1 MAGVDASY
9 YQGMVCA
16 AVIVLDF
23 PHLKP
28 IEQAVVEFPLSFPYI
43 PGLLSFREAPGI
55 LAALKQL
62 SQLPDVLI
70 VDGHGQAHPR
80 RFGLACHLGVWL
92 DLPTI
97 GCAKS
102 ILIGELAPLG
112 AKVGSTAK
120 LTLGTEVLGIALR
133 TRTNVK
139 PVYLSIGHRM
149 DLISAAKII
158 LACNKGYRL
167 PEPPRQ
173 AHFLAKSACNRLKD
187 K

>member
-1 MAGVDASY
+1 VAGVDVSY
-9 YQGMVCA
+9 HQGMVCA
-16 AVIVLDF
+16 AAVVLDL

-28 IEQAVVEFPLSFPYI
+28 IEQALVKIPLSFPYI

-55 LAALKQL
+55 LAAMEQL

-112 AKVGSTAK
+112 TKVGSTAQ
-120 LTLGTEVLGIALR
+120 LNLGTEVLGVALR

-149 DLISAAKII
+149 DLISAAEII
-158 LACNKGYRL
+158 LACTKGYRL
-167 PEPPRQ
+167 PEPSRQ
-173 AHFLAKSACNRLKD
+173 AHFLAKSAFNRLID